1 MLDQFLLESHFPP
14 GSMHLRDD
22 GKMLA
27 RLVETPGQAKR
38 DAILKILAD
47 FPKRLFVL
55 IGDSGEIDLEIYTRI
70 AMEHPD
76 QIFKIY
82 IRDVTTP
89 NTIKQQEKRNSSGT
103 LSSLFNSKRRSQP
116 SSSRQSS
123 VSSTSSGEDTLVEL
137 SSSPS
142 SADDKKNN
150 DIKKKFISP
159 LGMRR
164 AVTTT
169 LAEYAVEP
177 HLTGHRRNKTVHV
190 DSTTEGQGL
199 LDPHRLQK
207 RISTLEACE
216 QLDQR
221 LEKARSQLGS
231 IQVILFEDAQIL
243 ENDYDISDALWNLW
257 DDLSNKSQDS
267 DNDEDVLCSSPT
279 SY

>member
-47 FPKRLFVL
+47 FPKRRFVL

-70 AMEHPD
+70 AMDHPD

-89 NTIKQQEKRNSSGT
+89 NTIKQQEKRNSSTSTT
-103 LSSLFNSKRRSQP
+103 LSSIFHSKRRPQSN
-116 SSSRQSS
+116 SSRQSS
-123 VSSTSSGEDTLVEL
+123 VSSTSSTDE
-137 SSSPS
+137 S
-142 SADDKKNN
+142 SADEKKNN
-150 DIKKKFISP
+150 NFKKKFRSP
-159 LGMRR
+159 LGMRK

-169 LAEYAVEP
+169 FAEYAVEP
-177 HLTGHRRNKTVHV
+177 HLTGHHRNKTIQV
-190 DSTTEGQGL
+190 DLSAEEQGL

-207 RISTLEACE
+207 KISTVEACA

-221 LEKARSQLGS
+221 LEKARLQLPGV
-231 IQVILFEDAQIL
+231 QVILFKDAQTL
-243 ENDYDISDALWNLW
+243 QNDYDISNALWDLW
-257 DDLSNKSQDS
+257 DDLSNRSLNS
-267 DNDEDVLCSSPT
+267 DNEDHILSSSPNN
-279 SY
+279 Y